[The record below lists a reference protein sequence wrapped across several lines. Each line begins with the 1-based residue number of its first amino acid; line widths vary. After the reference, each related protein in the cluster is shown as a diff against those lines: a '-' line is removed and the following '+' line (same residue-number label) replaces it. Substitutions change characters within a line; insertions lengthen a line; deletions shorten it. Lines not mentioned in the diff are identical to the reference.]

1 MHRYGKYVKP
11 YWRYFTLGPIC
22 MLTEV
27 VGEVLL
33 PSMMAGIINIGVPE
47 HDVGYIVRQG
57 LLMIGVA
64 LLMMAGGVGG
74 NYCSARASASF
85 AADLRKDLYHRVQTF
100 SFANLDSYTTG
111 SLVTRLTNDVTQL
124 QNVIRM
130 ALIMLLR
137 APGMLIGAVIMAVSI
152 NAELAVVVAL
162 VIPVLMV
169 GLAVVIRV
177 GFPRFTRMQR
187 KIDTLNSTIQ
197 EGLINIRVIK
207 SFVRGNHEIDRF
219 HKANDDLKQTA
230 LSAMNVVIFA
240 MPLMMAA
247 MNFTTLAVVWF
258 GGQKVIAGGMLV
270 GDLTAFTTYVV
281 QILMS
286 LMMLSMILLQSSRAL
301 ASARR
306 ITEVLETN
314 VDLTDEN
321 AAQKDRRVQNG
332 RVEFCHVSF
341 KYYKNRE
348 EKVLD
353 DISFTAEPGETVGII
368 GSTGAGKTTLV
379 QLIPRL
385 YDADEG
391 KVLVDGVDVR
401 DYSLRH
407 LRDGVGMVLQKN
419 ELFSGSIE
427 ENLRWG
433 NEEAGVDDVLAA
445 SQAAQADGFVQSLP
459 DGYET
464 QLGQGG
470 VNVSGG
476 QKQRL
481 CIARALLK
489 KPKILILDDSTSAV
503 DTATEARIRA
513 SFATGLK
520 DTTKII
526 IAQRI
531 LSVKDAD
538 RILVLDE
545 GKITGM
551 GTHEELLRTNQAY
564 REIYESQLGQKEG
577 QAV

>member
-1 MHRYGKYVKP
+1 M
-11 YWRYFTLGPIC
+11 
-22 MLTEV
+22 
-27 VGEVLL
+27 
-33 PSMMAGIINIGVPE
+33 
-47 HDVGYIVRQG
+47 
-57 LLMIGVA
+57 
-64 LLMMAGGVGG
+64 
-74 NYCSARASASF
+74 
-85 AADLRKDLYHRVQTF
+85 RKDLYHRVQTF
-100 SFANLDSYTTG
+100 SFANLDAYTTG

-162 VIPVLMV
+162 VIPVLMI
-169 GLAVVIRV
+169 GLAVVVRV

-187 KIDTLNSTIQ
+187 KIDALNSTIQ

-219 HKANDDLKQTA
+219 NKANDDLKQTA

-321 AAQKDRRVQNG
+321 AAEKDRRVQNG

-433 NEEAGVDDVLAA
+433 NEEASEDDVLAA

-513 SFATGLK
+513 SFATDLK

-545 GKITGM
+545 GKMTGM

>member
-1 MHRYGKYVKP
+1 M
-11 YWRYFTLGPIC
+11 
-22 MLTEV
+22 
-27 VGEVLL
+27 
-33 PSMMAGIINIGVPE
+33 
-47 HDVGYIVRQG
+47 
-57 LLMIGVA
+57 
-64 LLMMAGGVGG
+64 
-74 NYCSARASASF
+74 
-85 AADLRKDLYHRVQTF
+85 RKDLYHRVQAF
-100 SFANLDSYTTG
+100 SFANLDTYTTG

-162 VIPVLMV
+162 VIPVLMI
-169 GLAVVIRV
+169 GLAVVVRV

-281 QILMS
+281 QTLMS

-321 AAQKDRRVQNG
+321 AARKDRQVQKG
-332 RVEFCHVSF
+332 RMEFRHVSF
-341 KYYKNRE
+341 RYYKNRE

-368 GSTGAGKTTLV
+368 GSTGAGKTTITNL
-379 QLIPRL
+379 LTRF
-385 YDADEG
+385 YDISEG
-391 KVLVDGVDVR
+391 SIQIDGVDVR
-401 DYSLRH
+401 QYQRDSLREQIA
-407 LRDGVGMVLQKN
+407 MVLQDTH
-419 ELFSGSIE
+419 LFTGTVRENIRYGRLDATDE
-427 ENLRWG
+427 EV
-433 NEEAGVDDVLAA
+433 EEAAHTA
-445 SQAAQADGFVQSLP
+445 SAHSFIMRLS
-459 DGYET
+459 DGYDT
-464 QLGQGG
+464 MLTGDGANLSQGQRQLL
-470 VNVSGG
+470 N
-476 QKQRL
+476 
-481 CIARALLK
+481 IARA
-489 KPKILILDDSTSAV
+489 S
-503 DTATEARIRA
+503 
-513 SFATGLK
+513 
-520 DTTKII
+520 
-526 IAQRI
+526 
-531 LSVKDAD
+531 LSKAP
-538 RILVLDE
+538 ILVLDE
-545 GKITGM
+545 ATSSVDTRTEKHIEEGMDRLMQNRTTFVIAHRLSTVRHADCIYVLEQGKILEYGN
-551 GTHEELLRTNQAY
+551 HEELLALRGRY
-564 REIYESQLGQKEG
+564 YELYTGKKELD
-577 QAV
+577 